1 MKGKVKLVCGDQSE
15 YFPFVVA
22 QNLLYVQKEMNRT
35 RTVKKE
41 GWTLPDDSPY
51 EFIDNGLIK
60 RRNTKDSKKQAQLP
74 GNSEGDQTSE
84 QA

>member
-1 MKGKVKLVCGDQSE
+1 MKGKVKLVWGDKSE

-22 QNLLYVQKEMNRT
+22 QSRLYIQKEMNRT

-60 RRNTKDSKKQAQLP
+60 RSNTKDSKKPSQLQ
-74 GNSEGDQTSE
+74 GDSKGDKAPE
-84 QA
+84 